1 MLKKLL
7 GICQN
12 KQFLNLS
19 VYGFG
24 QLFNLVTPLLVVPYI
39 VGICGEENFG
49 KSAVGM
55 ALCFFLMV
63 FIDYGSDLVGIREVS
78 INRDNKEVLQNLFST
93 TMAAKLVLLITVM
106 LLMIIAIYS
115 IPFFAVE
122 KKLFLFQ
129 LTVLVGQFLNPT
141 WFLQGVENVKWITIS
156 NIISKVIYLL
166 CIFLIIKSEQDYVYI
181 NLFWGLGMM
190 LSNGSFLY
198 LIIKK
203 YNFSF
208 KHIQGNDILRF
219 LKKDFNIFT
228 SQIFFSSQMFLPV
241 ILISYF
247 GSNLMAGQ
255 YKIVEQV
262 ILIFKTYIL
271 LFFNFVFPKV
281 CFLLEKN
288 KQNGINNWKL
298 FNGLNFIFITLS
310 MVVIYFFSYDIVAYF
325 NPTNRYVLSNLLQ
338 IAVLYPIVF
347 AISTPLKQ
355 LVLAWNYR
363 KFYVNLTSI
372 IVVLNLL
379 SIIFLLPIFK
389 IYGVFYSL
397 IISEV
402 IIILF
407 YLLCIRKEIFV
418 KSKLN
423 F

>member
-12 KQFLNLS
+12 KQFLSLS

-93 TMAAKLVLLITVM
+93 TMVAKLVLLITVM

-166 CIFLIIKSEQDYVYI
+166 CIFLIIQSEQDYVYI

-203 YNFSF
+203 YNFTF
-208 KHIQGNDILRF
+208 KHIQGNDILHF

-298 FNGLNFIFITLS
+298 FNGLNFIFVTLS

-389 IYGVFYSL
+389 IHGVFYSL

>member
-166 CIFLIIKSEQDYVYI
+166 CIFLIIQSEQDYVYI

-198 LIIKK
+198 LVIKK

-288 KQNGINNWKL
+288 KQSGINNWKL